1 MPPEHDRPLLNPVLR
16 LKMEAQPKTP
26 RGGGK
31 GRQSVVQE
39 RLAGQQQVLARETR
53 ALYRGREVLP
63 SFGGRTHILVRMFAE
78 DSLAPSHTPNDL
90 FSPVNGCQLVAPYR
104 GGYVVE
110 AEVDAL
116 PNLTRAIQEPLSF
129 GVQAD
134 ISRVE
139 WLGAYGP
146 EERLRRKSLGDLWN
160 AAPAEDGGRLFVVWL
175 APFRN
180 RDAQENVLRTMVRLA
195 EEQILLPTFTTVR
208 LVAGSEGDAPSGAV
222 TTPRQSSIARVM
234 RSYRNSGVGRAAVRI
249 PSQRALGML
258 LASGISHRIDPVRP
272 IRVAAPGQG
281 TEPPPPFAYGDT
293 PIVGVVDGGLHAPSY
308 TPAEAWRAN
317 PPLVSNAQA
326 DRAHGNVVSS
336 LAVQGHAWN
345 GNRPLPALT
354 CRIGTVQAVPHRS
367 ANRSFNEREL
377 IDYLAAIVRAHPETR
392 VWNISANQE
401 GSGLDPDEVS
411 ALGHEISELA
421 RAFNILPVISVGN
434 AVPGSGPRPS
444 PPADCEAAITVGGR
458 LADADGNPG
467 DGCPVCLG
475 GPGPDGMLKPDLSW
489 FSQLRAIG
497 GGTQTGS
504 SYPTPLVSSLA
515 AHAFANLR
523 EATPDLVKALL
534 INTSERHEHD
544 AKLGWGTPYR
554 GYLPWNCEEG
564 SVTLA
569 WRAQLEPGA
578 QYYWNDIP
586 IPPELVRD
594 GRLVG
599 RVSLTAI
606 LRPMVSPFG
615 GANYF
620 ASRLETSIRR
630 RWNDKWQSIAG
641 SMMESSLSEHE
652 AREELKKW
660 QPVRRH
666 YADFSTGAGLA
677 FSGDHLQLYARI
689 YMRDLYQFGYQHHSQ
704 AGLQDVAFVLT
715 FWGAEGD
722 LGIYNSMV
730 HSLGNFVES
739 FVINQEIDIENE

>member
-1 MPPEHDRPLLNPVLR
+1 VPPEHDRPLLNPVLR

-26 RGGGK
+26 HGGGK

-39 RLAGQQQVLARETR
+39 RLADQQQVLARETR
-53 ALYRGREVLP
+53 ALYRGREALP

-116 PNLTRAIQEPLSF
+116 PTLTRAIQEPVSF

-146 EERLRRKSLGDLWN
+146 EERLRRKSLGELWN
-160 AAPAEDGGRLFVVWL
+160 AAPAEEDGRLFVVWL

-180 RDAQENVLRTMVRLA
+180 RDAQENVLRAMAHLA
-195 EEQILLPTFTTVR
+195 EEQVLLPTFTTVR
-208 LVAGSEGDAPSGAV
+208 LVAGPEGDAPSGAV
-222 TTPRQSSIARVM
+222 TAPRQSSIARVM

-249 PSQRALGML
+249 PSQRALGAL

-272 IRVAAPGQG
+272 IRVAAPGHG
-281 TEPPPPFAYGDT
+281 TEPPPPFAYGDA
-293 PIVGVVDGGLHAPSY
+293 PIVGIVDGGLHAPSY

-421 RAFNILPVISVGN
+421 RAYNILPVISVGN

-534 INTSERHEHD
+534 INTAERHEHD

-554 GYLPWNCEEG
+554 GHLPWNCEEG

-630 RWNDKWQSIAG
+630 YWRDKWHSIAG
-641 SMMESSLSEHE
+641 SMMESSLSAQE

-666 YADFSTGAGLA
+666 YADFSSGAGLQ

-715 FWGAEGD
+715 FWGADGD
-722 LGIYNSMV
+722 PGIYNSMV
-730 HSLGNFVES
+730 QSLGNFVES
-739 FVINQEIDIENE
+739 FVVNHEIDVENE